1 MVACKRRYIGW
12 SLKPTYCR
20 KCSCDSF
27 LFLPPWWA
35 IQEAVL
41 YIFLA
46 VIKVFFSQ
54 LKWDLSRSF
63 SAWNI
68 NSAIL
73 QRREASEIGAHT
85 ELNNFRNQSYP
96 VTNFSFY
103 FTYLIL
109 FFFYQSHKNW
119 SPTDLSDHC
128 GLSLVE
134 VCNLPN
140 CLDVIMQI

>member
-20 KCSCDSF
+20 NCSCDSF
-27 LFLPPWWA
+27 LWWA

-41 YIFLA
+41 IYFLRSL
-46 VIKVFFSQ
+46 KCFSVNK
-54 LKWDLSRSF
+54 KWDLSRSY
-63 SAWNI
+63 SAWNKHL
-68 NSAIL
+68 AIL
-73 QRREASEIGAHT
+73 QRREASEIGANT

-103 FTYLIL
+103 FTYLIF

-119 SPTDLSDHC
+119 SPTDQADHC
-128 GLSLVE
+128 GLSLIE
-134 VCNLPN
+134 VCNFPN
-140 CLDVIMQI
+140 CLDVIMQF